1 MDFKP
6 QIKKSHERCISMGIK
21 KEMVY
26 SRNIVSGEE
35 LQQKLEQNKE
45 IIINAM
51 PFMNDIYN
59 FVKGSNFFVV
69 LTDKHGCILNMI
81 GDEDILG
88 EAYDFKMI
96 PGAYMDEK
104 SIGTNAMAMAL
115 LEGKGVQVSGDEHYI
130 RAYHKWTCSAAP
142 IRDSNGEICAI
153 IDLTGYSSQV
163 HSHTLGMVVAC
174 VNAVEKMVQ
183 SSEYV
188 RKIKFE
194 RDKME
199 EIFKSVDCGIFTVDS
214 QSNIM
219 EFNKKAIELLGY
231 SKEELKGRFAG
242 DIFTEWC
249 DIENDVFIER
259 KEYESDAYTN
269 AMSNR
274 QRIYVKAKPLFGAE
288 RQVTHAI
295 LIMSDKKLSRK
306 RDGDIKRG
314 RAVYTFEKI
323 IGKEEKFIKNVE
335 YAKKISGSKS
345 TILITGESGT
355 GKEVFAQSIHNY
367 SSRSGER
374 FVAVNCG
381 AIPESLIESELFGYE
396 EGAFTG
402 AKKGGMPGKFELANK
417 GTIFLDEIGD
427 MPLEMQ
433 VRLLRVIEEGIVNRI
448 GGQMQIPV
456 DIRVIAA
463 TNKDLDEEMKQGR
476 FRKDLYYRLNIL
488 PIRLLPLRER
498 KGDIP
503 LLAGYFMESI
513 SKKLNKKPVEI
524 PRRYMERIM
533 ESDWLGNIR
542 ELENFIEMVINM
554 ECLPE
559 METGERLQ
567 DYEEYEI
574 IEVLG
579 LDDVEKKHIV
589 KVLKL
594 YNKNITKAAKA
605 MGIARNT
612 LYRKI
617 EKHGIELDAQ

>member
-6 QIKKSHERCISMGIK
+6 QIKRSHERCIAMGIQR
-21 KEMVY
+21 EMVY
-26 SRNIVSGEE
+26 SRNIICGEK
-35 LQQKLEQNKE
+35 LQQKLEHNKG

-69 LTDKHGCILNMI
+69 LTDKCGCILNMI

-88 EAYDFKMI
+88 EAYGFNMI
-96 PGAYMDEK
+96 PGAHMDEE

-115 LEGKGVQVSGDEHYI
+115 LEGRGVQVSGEEHYI
-130 RAYHKWTCSAAP
+130 SAYHRWTCSAAP
-142 IRDSNGEICAI
+142 IRDANGEICAV

-163 HSHTLGMVVAC
+163 HPHTLGMVVAC
-174 VNAVEKMVQ
+174 VSAVEKMLQ
-183 SSEYV
+183 SSEYI
-188 RKIKFE
+188 RTIKFE
-194 RDKME
+194 RDKMQ

-214 QSNIM
+214 QSNII
-219 EFNKKAIELLGY
+219 EFNQNSIELFGY
-231 SKEELKGRFAG
+231 SKEELSGRFAG
-242 DIFTEWC
+242 DIFSEWC
-249 DIENDVFIER
+249 DIEKAVFIDR
-259 KEYESDAYTN
+259 KEYESDAYIN
-269 AMSNR
+269 AISNR
-274 QRIYVKAKPLFGAE
+274 QRIYVQAKPVFGHE
-288 RQVTHAI
+288 RQVTHAL
-295 LIMSDKKLSRK
+295 LIMNDKKLSRK
-306 RDGDIKRG
+306 HDGDIKRG
-314 RAVYTFEKI
+314 RAVYEFEKI
-323 IGKEEKFIKNVE
+323 IGKDPKFTKNVE

-367 SSRSGER
+367 SGRSSER

-402 AKKGGMPGKFELANK
+402 AKKGGMPGKFETANK
-417 GTIFLDEIGD
+417 GTMFLDEIGE
-427 MPLEMQ
+427 MPLDMQ
-433 VRLLRVIEEGIVNRI
+433 VRLLRVIEEGVVNRI

-476 FRKDLYYRLNIL
+476 FRKDLYYRLNVL

-498 KGDIP
+498 KEDIP
-503 LLAGYFMESI
+503 LLVEYFMENI
-513 SKKLNKKPVEI
+513 SNKLNKKPVEI
-524 PRRYMERIM
+524 PGGYMEHIM
-533 ESDWLGNIR
+533 ECDWLGNIR

-559 METGERLQ
+559 IEMGEIAQNYEEPETGEVL
-567 DYEEYEI
+567 DLGSIEKGHI
-574 IEVLG
+574 I
-579 LDDVEKKHIV
+579 KM
-589 KVLKL
+589 LKM
-594 YNKNITKAAKA
+594 YNKNITRAAKA

-617 EKHGIELDAQ
+617 EKHGIEIDMQ